1 LVLPR
6 EFAPD
11 LKKTRRRPRLD
22 GISMSRNSA
31 FLLAW
36 LVLVPSVA
44 AVADNSGR
52 EGRSVPVRSQ
62 KPSGKRAHSA
72 DALPQPDGLL
82 PAPVARI
89 DEFSPSNIP
98 SGSPDTLFK
107 VTGICLDQIAGVYA
121 LDQNDNWIKL
131 PLSGASSTQATV
143 LVPSSYLTTPRFV
156 LFSPVEDFQYAQSI
170 LVYSQAVAQAVVNSN
185 FKIDVPVVD
194 IGGGGTIEIS
204 GSGFV
209 PGMQA
214 VLGRGNVAGV
224 LLSTR
229 VLDASYI
236 EAELPFYAP
245 GSDLFIAVLSA
256 DGKMLSAPVPVMS
269 SYPYREDDV
278 SQRSPGRFANALN
291 GQGLQLMKQKNYAAA
306 VPEFVE
312 AARADP
318 RNSSF
323 ANNAGFAFFKVQK
336 YEESVYWL
344 KKAIEIDPK
353 RAVAY
358 LNLGDAY
365 AKLNRAPEARRAYAK
380 YLELAPNSKSVPDVK
395 KKLDALPPSP

>member
-1 LVLPR
+1 
-6 EFAPD
+6 
-11 LKKTRRRPRLD
+11 
-22 GISMSRNSA
+22 MNRNSA
-31 FLLAW
+31 HLLAW
-36 LVLVPSVA
+36 LFLVPHATALVSSVHEE
-44 AVADNSGR
+44 DGP
-52 EGRSVPVRSQ
+52 VPVRRQNRRCENVSNADSTAQ
-62 KPSGKRAHSA
+62 PS
-72 DALPQPDGLL
+72 GLL
-82 PAPVARI
+82 PAPIARI
-89 DEFSPSNIP
+89 DGFSPSNIP

-107 VTGICLDQIAGVYA
+107 ITGTCLDQIAGVYA
-121 LDQNDNWIKL
+121 LDQHDNWIKL
-131 PLSGASSTQATV
+131 PLSGANSTQARV
-143 LVPSSYLTTPRFV
+143 LVPSTYLTTPRFV

-204 GSGFV
+204 GNGFV

-256 DGKMLSAPVPVMS
+256 DGKTLSAPVPVMS

-358 LNLGDAY
+358 INLGDAY